1 MRTCLSLLSL
11 VAAAGLA
18 PLLSGCHS
26 LNTMKPGGRGASL
39 DQFTYVSDEWSPKT
53 VRLVDTR
60 SQEEI
65 WSMDVPAG
73 QKLIVRFYAHK
84 TKDNVDN
91 PDVMRWDMIPATQLA
106 TLLDNSMPVPD
117 RWSRRLEMELRK
129 GPEYPPESPPVVT
142 DIMPGGGPVAPAPPA
157 GSDGGNG

>member
-1 MRTCLSLLSL
+1 MRSRLVLA
-11 VAAAGLA
+11 VAAGAT

-39 DQFTYVSDEWSPKT
+39 DQFTYVSDAWSPKT

-65 WSMDVPAG
+65 WSMDVPVG
-73 QKLIVRFYAHK
+73 QKLIVRFYPNK
-84 TKDNVDN
+84 TKDNVDF
-91 PDVMRWDMIPATQLA
+91 PDAMRWDVIPATQLA
-106 TLLDNSMPVPD
+106 TLLDNSMPVPG
-117 RWSRRLEMELRK
+117 RWARRLEMELRK
-129 GPEYPPESPPVVT
+129 GAEYPPDGPPVVT

-157 GSDGGNG
+157 GKDGGNG